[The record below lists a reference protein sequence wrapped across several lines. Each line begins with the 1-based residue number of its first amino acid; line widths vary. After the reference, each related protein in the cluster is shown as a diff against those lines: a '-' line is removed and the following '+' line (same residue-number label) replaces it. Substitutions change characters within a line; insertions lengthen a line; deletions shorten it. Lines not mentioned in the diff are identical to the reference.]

1 MPRTKTV
8 VLIDARLA
16 GVSGDKYLGAL
27 LDLGGNAS
35 LLRAV
40 GRVVKEC
47 LPGTREVSVEA
58 RDVERGEIAAR
69 LVTVAAKEDVT
80 KRKGEVLRNA
90 IQESSK
96 RLGLSG
102 WASKFSLATIDTLLQ
117 AEAHVHR
124 HSVED
129 VELHELGSA
138 DTLVDILGTASLVEE
153 VGLADA
159 EWWATP
165 VAVGG
170 GVSHFSGRDYPNP
183 PPAVA
188 EILRSRRFPMQADAV
203 RHELSTPTGVA
214 ITINLSSKVVDSFPS
229 IRIRQIGYGA
239 GSKELKEIANV
250 LRLSV
255 GESSEP
261 SHVHD
266 NVVVLETN
274 LDDVTG
280 EVIGYAVEKVMAAGA
295 LDVSVT
301 PVFMKKNRPGHLI
314 SVIVEE
320 AKAEEIAHVLMGETG
335 TLGVREIPVR
345 RHIALRT
352 TKKVTVGFKGK
363 SFSVSVKSALDH
375 KGRAVSEKVEYEDRR
390 KIAIKSGL
398 TMRDVDSRLRRS
410 GHSQ

>member
-35 LLRAV
+35 RLKAV

-69 LVTVAAKEDVT
+69 LVTVASKEDAT
-80 KRKGEVLRNA
+80 RRKGGVLRNA
-90 IQESSK
+90 INESSK
-96 RLGLSG
+96 RLGLSE

-188 EILRSRRFPMQADAV
+188 EILRSRRFPMQSDPV
-203 RHELSTPTGVA
+203 RQELSTPTGVA
-214 ITINLSSKVVDSFPS
+214 ITINLASKVVDSFPS
-229 IRIRQIGYGA
+229 FRTRQIGYGA

-261 SHVHD
+261 SHGHD
-266 NVVVLETN
+266 HVVVLETN

-280 EVIGYAVEKVMAAGA
+280 EILGHAIEKIMQAGA
-295 LDVSVT
+295 RDVSVA

-314 SVIVEE
+314 SVITEE
-320 AKAEEIAHVLMGETG
+320 ARAEEMARILMEETG

-352 TKKVTVGFKGK
+352 SKKVIVDVRGK
-363 SFSVSVKSALDH
+363 KFPVSVKSAFDE
-375 KGRAVSEKVEYEDRR
+375 KGRVVREKIEYDDRR
-390 KIAIKSGL
+390 
-398 TMRDVDSRLRRS
+398 RLAAKTGVSVREIERLAKVKRS
-410 GHSQ
+410 KE

>member
-1 MPRTKTV
+1 M
-8 VLIDARLA
+8 LIDARLA

-35 LLRAV
+35 RLRAV

-69 LVTVAAKEDVT
+69 LVTVASKEDVT

-90 IQESSK
+90 INESSK
-96 RLGLSG
+96 RLGLSD

-124 HSVED
+124 HSVKD

-188 EILRSRRFPMQADAV
+188 EILRSRRFPMQSDPV
-203 RHELSTPTGVA
+203 RQELSTPTGVA
-214 ITINLSSKVVDSFPS
+214 ITINLAGKVVDSFPS
-229 IRIRQIGYGA
+229 FRTRGIGYGA
-239 GSKELKEIANV
+239 GSKELKEVANV
-250 LRLSV
+250 LRLIV
-255 GESSEP
+255 GESTETAH
-261 SHVHD
+261 SHD
-266 NVVVLETN
+266 RVVILETN
-274 LDDVTG
+274 LDDITG
-280 EVIGYAVEKVMAAGA
+280 EVVGHAVEKLVAAGA
-295 LDVSVT
+295 RDVSII
-301 PVFMKKNRPGHLI
+301 PVFMKKNRPGHMI
-314 SVIVEE
+314 SVITDETR
-320 AKAEEIAHVLMGETG
+320 AEEMANLILEETG

-352 TKKVTVGFKGK
+352 TKRVLVEVGGK
-363 SFSVSVKSALDH
+363 KFPVSVKSAVDG
-375 KGRAVSEKVEYEDRR
+375 KGRVLHEKIEFEDRKRLSEKMGISVR
-390 KIAIKSGL
+390 KIGRPVKTSGS
-398 TMRDVDSRLRRS
+398 TK
-410 GHSQ
+410 